1 MGAERPQTSLE
12 LALVRYFLPILTSLV
27 ASPNEAL
34 GTAKQSAFI

>member
-12 LALVRYFLPILTSLV
+12 LALVRYFLLILTSLV

-34 GTAKQSAFI
+34 GIAKQSAFI